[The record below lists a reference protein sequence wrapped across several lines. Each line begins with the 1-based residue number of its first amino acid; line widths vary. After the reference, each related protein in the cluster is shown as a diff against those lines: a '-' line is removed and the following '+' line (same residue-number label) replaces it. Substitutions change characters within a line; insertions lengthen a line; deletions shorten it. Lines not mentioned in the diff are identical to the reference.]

1 MKYENGMIGGYDI
14 FLTLLWDGLYHIP
27 ELLT

>member
-1 MKYENGMIGGYDI
+1 MKYESGMIGGYDI
-14 FLTLLWDGLYHIP
+14 LTLLWDGLYHIP